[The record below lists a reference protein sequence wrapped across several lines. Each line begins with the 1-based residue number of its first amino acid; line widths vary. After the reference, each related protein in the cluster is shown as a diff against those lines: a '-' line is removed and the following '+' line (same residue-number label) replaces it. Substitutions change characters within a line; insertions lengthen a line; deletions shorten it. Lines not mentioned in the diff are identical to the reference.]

1 MYRNAFDF
9 KQPRHNQFPVIA
21 SAAKQSMARHR
32 QIEDGLLRSARND
45 GARSVISPRSRGVKT
60 PELCQQP
67 PSTER
72 AQGMPGARCTR
83 SLACKNK
90 KAHEVVT
97 TSSPEQPGIPR
108 AMVLT
113 AYFEISPVIG
123 LFVTVACEYD
133 SSAPGRADF
142 APQNLTPAS
151 RRQDHT
157 TSPSAAT
164 SFVCAPVRRSR
175 VGPRP
180 AITIAR
186 RRCRVHRIPCPT
198 SVTIAKR
205 PSRVGRDGG
214 DIEVIWGRREPK
226 NFCEQ
231 DWTTQITLIRF
242 NKFACGRTP

>member
-1 MYRNAFDF
+1 MRPSFASNY
-9 KQPRHNQFPVIA
+9 PR
-21 SAAKQSMARHR
+21 
-32 QIEDGLLRSARND
+32 E
-45 GARSVISPRSRGVKT
+45 
-60 PELCQQP
+60 
-67 PSTER
+67 ER

-83 SLACKNK
+83 SLACENK

-157 TSPSAAT
+157 TSPSATAP
-164 SFVCAPVRRSR
+164 FVCAPVRRSR

-180 AITIAR
+180 EITTAR

-205 PSRVGRDGG
+205 PSFGTGWARHGTDLRRA
-214 DIEVIWGRREPK
+214 RREIFLQRGLDHP
-226 NFCEQ
+226 NQVDCSAESV
-231 DWTTQITLIRF
+231 RS
-242 NKFACGRTP
+242 A